1 MLELTG
7 KLSLDRLRDRNQ
19 PQFTITQIRVSAH
32 PDPAA
37 PDGTWERPAVR
48 TDIEDF
54 ALSTLRTSAYP
65 MWPSPAKTPA
75 GRASTRPSPSPAN
88 SQSAARTSTSKDSDT
103 QSSYWGGRV
112 RCRRTACR
120 RGVSDVFVSPQI
132 DVSSSRRPSASHVP
146 TPQHSVRSTGHGLRI
161 ARPTPTAQ
169 TNRTSVRAG
178 TVLIQ
183 GRIRPRSGKKKGN
196 ILN

>member
-1 MLELTG
+1 MCMLELTG

-88 SQSAARTSTSKDSDT
+88 SRRGQVPRRTRTPKAVTGVVGSGVEGQLADVVYSVYLCLLRLMSLTSTVVRPPPVLLRRSIRFGPQDTAFALRTTDSN
-103 QSSYWGGRV
+103 SSN
-112 RCRRTACR
+112 
-120 RGVSDVFVSPQI
+120 Q
-132 DVSSSRRPSASHVP
+132 
-146 TPQHSVRSTGHGLRI
+146 
-161 ARPTPTAQ
+161 
-169 TNRTSVRAG
+169 
-178 TVLIQ
+178 
-183 GRIRPRSGKKKGN
+183 
-196 ILN
+196 